1 MAELCTPTRTAR
13 YEDGLQL
20 DTFYLEC
27 LAQASYLVSHEGH
40 AFLIDPRRDVEPL
53 HLLVCFSM
61 ALLSVIAVVPTSLPP
76 NCLLATYLT
85 WKQMAFN

>member
-40 AFLIDPRRDVEPL
+40 AFLIDPRRDVEP
-53 HLLVCFSM
+53 
-61 ALLSVIAVVPTSLPP
+61 VIAVVPTSLPP